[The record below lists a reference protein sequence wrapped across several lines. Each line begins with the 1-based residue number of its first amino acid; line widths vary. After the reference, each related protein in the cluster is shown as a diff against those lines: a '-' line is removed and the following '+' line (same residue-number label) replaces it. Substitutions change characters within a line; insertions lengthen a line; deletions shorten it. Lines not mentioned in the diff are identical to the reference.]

1 MTEEEIIQSMRDG
14 GKHLEEGAKVFYKG
28 FCGPMCRFFVNQG
41 ASGSEA
47 EDIFQETV
55 IKAIDGAGTFSGIPG
70 SGKPWLWAVARNSF
84 NDYMR
89 RKSRDNTLMSAQTP
103 SNAAAIA
110 NLKQKQKDAR
120 EQAINSQTIKLED
133 ALKITEFESVQIVT
147 SQITAQES
155 WGTTSHTIVGDEID
169 SIPDPAAEILP
180 FKYETVDD
188 CVDEGIRKFAK
199 DQPERAYVLQLKME
213 NVSIEEIAARI
224 GRTAMAT
231 KSYLYE
237 CRGKLKP
244 YVEECWEMVTA

>member
-1 MTEEEIIQSMRDG
+1 MTEEEIIQSMREG

-70 SGKPWLWAVARNSF
+70 SGRPWLWAVARNAF

-89 RKSRDNTLMSAQTP
+89 RKSRDSAVITHADSEVVEAVADPVGEKLP
-103 SNAAAIA
+103 S
-110 NLKQKQKDAR
+110 
-120 EQAINSQTIKLED
+120 
-133 ALKITEFESVQIVT
+133 
-147 SQITAQES
+147 
-155 WGTTSHTIVGDEID
+155 
-169 SIPDPAAEILP
+169 
-180 FKYETVDD
+180 KYETIDD
-188 CVDEGIRKFAK
+188 CVDQGIQQLAK
-199 DQPERAYVLQLKME
+199 DQPQRAYVLQLQME
-213 NVSIEEIAARI
+213 KVSIEEIAVRI

-244 YVEECWEMVTA
+244 YVDECWEMVSA

>member
-14 GKHLEEGAKVFYKG
+14 SKHLEEGAKVFYKA
-28 FCGPMCRFFVNQG
+28 FCGPMGRFFVNQG

-70 SGKPWLWAVARNSF
+70 SGRPWLWAVARNTF

-89 RKSRDNTLMSAQTP
+89 RKSRDSALITHADSEVVEAVADPVGEKLP
-103 SNAAAIA
+103 S
-110 NLKQKQKDAR
+110 
-120 EQAINSQTIKLED
+120 
-133 ALKITEFESVQIVT
+133 
-147 SQITAQES
+147 
-155 WGTTSHTIVGDEID
+155 
-169 SIPDPAAEILP
+169 
-180 FKYETVDD
+180 KYETVDD
-188 CVDEGIRKFAK
+188 CVDHGIQKFAK
-199 DQPERAYVLQLKME
+199 DQPDRAYVLQLQLEK
-213 NVSIEEIAARI
+213 VSIEEIAVRI

-244 YVEECWEMVTA
+244 YVEECWEMVAA

>member
-55 IKAIDGAGTFSGIPG
+55 IKAIDGSGTLSGIPG
-70 SGKPWLWAVARNSF
+70 SGRPWLWAVARNTF

-89 RKSRDNTLMSAQTP
+89 RKSRDSAVITHADSEVVEAVADP
-103 SNAAAIA
+103 VG
-110 NLKQKQKDAR
+110 
-120 EQAINSQTIKLED
+120 EKL
-133 ALKITEFESVQIVT
+133 
-147 SQITAQES
+147 
-155 WGTTSHTIVGDEID
+155 
-169 SIPDPAAEILP
+169 PN
-180 FKYETVDD
+180 KYETVDD
-188 CVDEGIRKFAK
+188 CVDHGIQKFAK
-199 DQPERAYVLQLKME
+199 DQPDRAYVLQLQLEK
-213 NVSIEEIAARI
+213 VSIEEIAVRI